1 MFSGTVKRKKYI
13 PVHRIPLPDEKRSSL
28 LAFHAI
34 TGCDTVSQF
43 AGIGKQSAW
52 KTFHSCFPEL
62 HQRLGDNSPVDEKVL
77 SDAEAFVCK
86 MYNKSTDE
94 VLINKERSAAFRKAK
109 KSLDSL
115 PPTKDALHLHIKRA
129 NYQTMM

>member
-13 PVHRIPLPDEKRSSL
+13 PLHRIPLPDEKRCSL

-52 KTFHSCFPEL
+52 KTFHSCSREL

-86 MYNKSTDE
+86 MYSKSTDE

-115 PPTKDALHLHIKRA
+115 PPTKHALHLYIKRA
-129 NYQTMM
+129 NYQTMV